1 MCKKNIWHNSEE
13 EQPDGKREVLTYDGI
28 IATVDTYV
36 KVTAPK
42 WCYLDDVLAMDEK
55 PITEPKFEIGDIVRF
70 KDCEWPRLIRHR
82 EWVEPRFKTIQNGW
96 WRYQFADGDS
106 ASECS
111 IERFIDWKMVNKI
124 LNWLDDNMANY
135 LNLDKYDDI
144 DKTIFI
150 DLQNYLRDKK

>member
-1 MCKKNIWHNSEE
+1 MCKKNIWHNSVE
-13 EQPDGKREVLTYDGI
+13 EQPDGKRMVLTYDGL
-28 IATVDTYV
+28 IATVDRYV

-42 WCYLDDVLAMDEK
+42 WCYLEDILAIDDK
-55 PITEPKFEIGDIVRF
+55 PITEPRFEIGDIVRY
-70 KDCEWPRLIRHR
+70 KDGDRPHLIRYK
-82 EWVEPRFKTIQNGW
+82 EWVEPKFNLKRDGW
-96 WRYQFADGDS
+96 WRYIFADGDS

-135 LNLDKYDDI
+135 LNLDKYEDI

-150 DLQNYLRDKK
+150 DLQNYLREKN